1 MALEVKSVSFKNGNL
16 DMAGDLRLPDGF
28 DANGQ
33 YAALVIV
40 TPGSN
45 VKEQIGAFYGER
57 MSARGFVTLAFDPSY
72 QGESGGEPRDLEDP
86 AARAEDIRCAVDYL
100 TTLPYVGEGRIGVL
114 GVCAGGGYA
123 VSAAKTEHRIR
134 AVGTV
139 VAVNLGRAWRQSVVS
154 AGGVVSALEAV
165 GKQRTAEARGG
176 APRREKWIPD
186 TLDEARAVG
195 ITDPDT
201 FQAVEYYRTPRSYS
215 ANSTNRRLFRGDALV
230 MGFDAFHLVGEL
242 LTQPLQVIVGGR
254 LGTTFSYGDGKELW
268 ERAPNK
274 KDFFVIEGAG
284 HYDMYDVPRYVD
296 QAVERLDGFYK
307 EYLCQNATND

>member
-1 MALEVKSVSFKNGNL
+1 MASEVKSISFKNKKL
-16 DMAGDLRLPDGF
+16 DMAGDLRFPAGF
-28 DANGQ
+28 DASKQ
-33 YAALVIV
+33 YAALVII

-57 MSARGFVTLAFDPSY
+57 MSQRGFVTLAFDPSY

-86 AARAEDIRCAVDYL
+86 AARVEDIRCAVDFL
-100 TTLPYVGEGRIGVL
+100 TTLPYVGEGRIGIL

-123 VSAAKTEHRIR
+123 VNASLTEHRIK

-139 VAVNLGRAWRQSVVS
+139 VAVNLGRAYREAVTK
-154 AGGVVSALEAV
+154 AGGVVQTIEEV
-165 GKQRTAEARGG
+165 GKQRTLEAQGG
-176 APRREKWIPD
+176 EQKREKWLPD
-186 TLDEARAVG
+186 SLEEAKTAG
-195 ITDPDT
+195 ITDIDT
-201 FQAVEYYRTPRSYS
+201 LEAVRYYRTPRAYDK
-215 ANSTNRRLFRGDALV
+215 NSTNRRLATSDALL

-254 LGTTFSYGDGKELW
+254 LGTTFSFGDGKLLW
-268 ERAPNK
+268 ERATNK

-284 HYDMYDVPRYVD
+284 HYEMYDEPKYVD

-307 EYLCQNATND
+307 EYLR